1 MANSYD
7 ISTVV
12 SRSYISEQLQ
22 DNMQKGAENRN
33 AEFVAQF
40 QKASE
45 KKGNTVVKTE
55 NSADSQSVKPD
66 GKHRDKDGKN
76 KKKREPSKPRDPKI
90 DIRA

>member
-40 QKASE
+40 QKVSE
-45 KKGNTVVKTE
+45 KKGNAVIKTA

-66 GKHRDKDGKN
+66 SKRGDKDGKN
-76 KKKREPSKPRDPKI
+76 KKKREPRKPRDPKI